1 MLKVLVIDRCDYC
14 DGEAYV
20 YSGEYK
26 DEFGEL
32 LVYLP
37 CQGCKG
43 SGEMEKPISLRDF
56 ADLLDRAISME
67 PDWAELAKEK
77 PISQFQDS
85 REAAGI

>member
-43 SGEMEKPISLRDF
+43 SGEMESQWNPIG
-56 ADLLDRAISME
+56 
-67 PDWAELAKEK
+67 
-77 PISQFQDS
+77 QN
-85 REAAGI
+85 